1 MLFTAEQWR
10 ERAEKAR
17 VQAGAIEEAG
27 AKRLM
32 LSIADTY
39 ERLAQMEEHTD
50 ALFLRHGE
58 TWR

>member
-17 VQAGAIEEAG
+17 VQAEAVVEVG

-39 ERLAQMEEHTD
+39 ERLAQKEEHPD
-50 ALFLRHGE
+50 ALSLRGGE
-58 TWR
+58 S

>member
-17 VQAGAIEEAG
+17 VQAKAIEEVG
-27 AKRLM
+27 ARRLM

-39 ERLAQMEEHTD
+39 ERLAQTEEHPD
-50 ALFLRHGE
+50 ALSLRDRGS
-58 TWR
+58 

>member
-17 VQAGAIEEAG
+17 VQAGAIEDTG

-39 ERLAQMEEHTD
+39 ERLAQMEEHHD
-50 ALFLRHGE
+50 ALSLRGGE
-58 TWR
+58 SWP